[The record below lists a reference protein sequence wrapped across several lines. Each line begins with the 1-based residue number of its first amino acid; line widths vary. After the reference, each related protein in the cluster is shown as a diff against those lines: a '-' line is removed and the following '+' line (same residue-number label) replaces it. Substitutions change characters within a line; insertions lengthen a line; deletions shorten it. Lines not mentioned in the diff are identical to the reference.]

1 MRHVS
6 TRTATDK
13 AFAIAL
19 VLKAIDA
26 LGEVAGGLWLLLI
39 DPQWLQGWAA
49 AFFAPELR
57 EDPHDFI
64 ATHILHWVIQFRPHA
79 MLFAAAYLLS
89 HGVAKLVVVVEI
101 VRGRL
106 WAYSGLIVLT
116 ALFAAYQLYHMAV
129 AGLTPGY
136 LALTLFD
143 LLIIALTAVEYAKLR
158 ARPRQPRRAPPC
170 RGRQG

>member
-1 MRHVS
+1 MRHS
-6 TRTATDK
+6 SMQTAVDK

-19 VLKAIDA
+19 GLKAVDA
-26 LGEVAGGLWLLLI
+26 LSEVAGGLWLLLI
-39 DPQWLQGWAA
+39 DPQWLQGRAA

-57 EDPHDFI
+57 EDPGDFL
-64 ATHILHWVIQFRPHA
+64 ATHVLQWVAHFKQHA

-89 HGVAKLVVVVEI
+89 HGVAKLVVVLEI

-106 WAYSGLIVLT
+106 WAYPGLIVLT

-136 LALTLFD
+136 LVLTLFD
-143 LLIIALTAVEYAKLR
+143 LLIIVLTAVEYAKLR
-158 ARPRQPRRAPPC
+158 SHPRHMQRTPPT
-170 RGRQG
+170 